1 MEVTAMLL
9 PTKGTS
15 AERALLSVGAE
26 ALAVLRTPAAPA
38 LAWDRFQAQ
47 RAKQSPPPRDRVTF
61 DWFVAALS
69 YLYAIGLV
77 VQDDDGLLRRCD
89 APS

>member
-1 MEVTAMLL
+1 MLL

-26 ALAVLRTPAAPA
+26 ALAVLRTPAAPT
-38 LAWDRFQAQ
+38 LAWDRFQAK

-61 DWFVAALS
+61 DWFVLALS
-69 YLYAIGLV
+69 ALYAIGLV
-77 VQDDDGLLRRCD
+77 DQDGDGLLRRCD